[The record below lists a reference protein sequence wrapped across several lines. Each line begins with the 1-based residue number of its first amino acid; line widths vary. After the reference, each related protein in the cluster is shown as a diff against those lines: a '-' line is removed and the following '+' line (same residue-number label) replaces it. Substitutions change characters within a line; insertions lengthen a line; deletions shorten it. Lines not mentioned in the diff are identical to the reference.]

1 MNIYKKMY
9 LSLFNDVS
17 DVIEAF
23 KGNENVCRPLINAQ
37 LKTEEMYIS
46 CESADSE
53 SDE

>member
-17 DVIEAF
+17 DVIELF
-23 KGNENVCRPLINAQ
+23 KDNEKVCRPLIYAQ
-37 LKTEEMYIS
+37 LKTEEMYMD
-46 CESADSE
+46 CEADDE